1 MSQEEDA
8 AKLATDS
15 TFAKDLADYCAD
27 YIELSWMRSFNPP
40 DIRPVETVMGAIQ
53 SYCAGSSKKVAILFY
68 FFEDDRLTI
77 SIITN
82 NPHND
87 GILYSEVFALAP
99 ADLELHETKL
109 KAALEI
115 AEHTRSVSPRKRNV
129 DTRSRAGRDNGQPE
143 ATKEDL
149 PKAIKTLSDILFPH
163 QIGAQLLHEN
173 IEHLVIVPS
182 LNIQQIP
189 FAVLQPFGNDTY
201 LIDKWSYSIVPSVY
215 DFVNRSS
222 SPLTPNYFDTLRK
235 HALIVGNPSFSL
247 ESEWVLPALP
257 GAEEEV
263 KSIVQMLKV
272 DMGQMITGKAATI
285 DVIRR
290 KVAKAKLLYFATHGI
305 ADPESPLDGSGLFF
319 APTKEDRIGL
329 WTAREI
335 QHLKLDNCLVILS
348 ACQTGLGDPQDAG
361 TIGLSRAFQLAGAS
375 HTIMSLWSVDDTST
389 MELMQ
394 QFVQY
399 LREGEGIFPCDP
411 LRKAMLTYKQK
422 NPNPL
427 HWAAF
432 STFGIPKG

>member
-1 MSQEEDA
+1 MSPEEDA

-15 TFAKDLADYCAD
+15 TFAKDLANYCAD
-27 YIELSWMRSFNPP
+27 YIELSRMRSFNLP
-40 DIRPVETVMGAIQ
+40 DMRPVETVMSAIKN
-53 SYCAGSSKKVAILFY
+53 YCASSSKKVAILFY

-82 NPHND
+82 NPNNN
-87 GILYSEVFALAP
+87 GILYSEVFALSP
-99 ADLELHETKL
+99 GDLAMQETKL

-129 DTRSRAGRDNGQPE
+129 DKLSRAGRDNGQPQ

-149 PKAIKTLSDILFPH
+149 PKAIKTLSDILFPDR
-163 QIGAQLLHEN
+163 IGAQLWHEN

-189 FAVLQPFGNDTY
+189 FSVLQPFGDDTY

-215 DFVNRSS
+215 DFVNRSD
-222 SPLTPNYFDTLRK
+222 SPLTPNYFDTLRA
-235 HALIVGNPSFSL
+235 HALIVGNPVFSV

-257 GAEEEV
+257 GAEAEV
-263 KSIVQMLKV
+263 KSIVQMLKI
-272 DMGQMITGKAATI
+272 DTGQLILGKAATI
-285 DVIRR
+285 DVIRE

-319 APTKEDRIGL
+319 APTEKDRIGL

-335 QHLKLDNCLVILS
+335 QHLKLENCLVILS

-394 QFVQY
+394 KFVQY
-399 LREGEGIFPCDP
+399 LQEGEGLFPCDP
-411 LRKAMLTYKQK
+411 LRKAMLAYKQE
-422 NPNPL
+422 NPDPL
-427 HWAAF
+427 HWASF